1 MNVEELLFKTAA
13 APTSNIASGV
23 YVDEQTEI
31 SLFCV
36 TPDATIYYTLDG
48 SCPCDDTEGRK
59 IYDGTPIIISQTTT
73 IKAMAAANGLG
84 ESNVVEFN
92 YFVGD
97 PTGIRTK
104 GTVPNVRLASD
115 VRYNLNGQRV
125 DDSYKGVVVQ
135 KGKKMIIR

>member
-1 MNVEELLFKTAA
+1 
-13 APTSNIASGV
+13 
-23 YVDEQTEI
+23 
-31 SLFCV
+31 
-36 TPDATIYYTLDG
+36 
-48 SCPCDDTEGRK
+48 
-59 IYDGTPIIISQTTT
+59 
-73 IKAMAAANGLG
+73 MAAANGLG